1 MFCVRSKPEGEVRLD
16 DNKFRIFGAWRAD
29 VTGLGAREPHV
40 EGLALPISVE
50 SGNLSFSKTGIR
62 WMSVQTADMIAY
74 ETFQCLKQGGD
85 DVWNKW
91 PLVRQLLSTDR
102 MRGRHQT
109 EEQFVKMMREQ
120 DINRQYLK
128 TVEKPKA
135 SSKKA

>member
-62 WMSVQTADMIAY
+62 WMLVNLDKFRTLTGSQATGVDPTKIGKRLTNLMQ
-74 ETFQCLKQGGD
+74 LKVD
-85 DVWNKW
+85 TSWW
-91 PLVRQLLSTDR
+91 TR
-102 MRGRHQT
+102 
-109 EEQFVKMMREQ
+109 
-120 DINRQYLK
+120 
-128 TVEKPKA
+128 
-135 SSKKA
+135 